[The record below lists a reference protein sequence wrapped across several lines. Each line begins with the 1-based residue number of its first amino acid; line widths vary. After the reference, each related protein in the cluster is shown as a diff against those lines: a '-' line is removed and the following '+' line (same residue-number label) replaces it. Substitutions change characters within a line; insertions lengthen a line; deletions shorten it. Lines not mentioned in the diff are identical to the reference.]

1 MKTTTNMQVEKKI
14 TSGIKGG
21 PFWLDHSTTFF
32 FLTQRVGPFC
42 GVETFT
48 FHEYFLL
55 NFVGDIPQF

>member
-1 MKTTTNMQVEKKI
+1 MKTIINLQVEKKSLLELREAL
-14 TSGIKGG
+14 SGLTI
-21 PFWLDHSTTFF
+21 
-32 FLTQRVGPFC
+32 FLFNTESRPFC